1 MEQYQVFSHTDFVNE
16 SVPDRATMLFW
27 AQCICWDNSDLVC
40 MDKRTRSW
48 KKERAASALCLK
60 RIDAMQSLFRSSS
73 LNIVCN
79 PLPPNLSDAGIGETA
94 SDKFCNFSK
103 LTIRQAWPP
112 PLHNWLTTDQV
123 CEGKKVCRVWTELLS
138 WHNNFCHHLWV
149 QLHEC
154 LWGETVQKCY
164 AHLYN

>member
-1 MEQYQVFSHTDFVNE
+1 MNQCLTELPCCSGHSVFAETILTWFVWIKE
-16 SVPDRATMLFW
+16 HVRG
-27 AQCICWDNSDLVC
+27 
-40 MDKRTRSW
+40 

-60 RIDAMQSLFRSSS
+60 RIDATQSLYRSSS
-73 LNIVCN
+73 LNSVCN
-79 PLPPNLSDAGIGETA
+79 PLPPNLSDAGIGETTC
-94 SDKFCNFSK
+94 DKFCNFSK
-103 LTIRQAWPP
+103 LTIRQAWPL

-164 AHLYN
+164 PRLYN